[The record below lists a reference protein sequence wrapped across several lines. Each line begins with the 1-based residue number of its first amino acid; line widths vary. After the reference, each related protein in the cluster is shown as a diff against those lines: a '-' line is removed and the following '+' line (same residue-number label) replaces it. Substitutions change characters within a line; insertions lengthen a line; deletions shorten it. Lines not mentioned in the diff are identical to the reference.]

1 MKHILS
7 SFIVGA
13 LAALGGCA
21 EKVEVE
27 TLLHKKVP
35 SIEKSDVES
44 ACKFAAEQ
52 DGRLGAGLVW
62 EHFRS
67 YSWSNDPEVENGVIF
82 RRDWYGDMPI
92 VEFEKVLNE
101 NGETLVY
108 KDKLPDYP
116 TVTCTATYDE
126 QTRTLHFTGLK

>member
-1 MKHILS
+1 MKRILS
-7 SFIVGA
+7 SLIVGA

-21 EKVEVE
+21 DEESVE

-35 SIEKSDVES
+35 GIEKSDVES

-52 DGRLGAGLVW
+52 DGRLGEGLVW

-67 YSWSNDPEVENGVIF
+67 YSWSNDAEVENGVVY

-92 VEFEKVLNE
+92 VEFEKVVNH
-101 NGETLVY
+101 GEEILIY
-108 KDKLPDYP
+108 KDKLPEYP

-126 QTRTLHFTGLK
+126 KSKTLHFTGLK